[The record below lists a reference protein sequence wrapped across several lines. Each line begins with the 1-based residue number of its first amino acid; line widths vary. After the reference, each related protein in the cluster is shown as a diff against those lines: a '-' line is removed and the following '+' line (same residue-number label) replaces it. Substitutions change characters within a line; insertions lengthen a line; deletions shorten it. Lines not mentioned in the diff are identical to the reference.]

1 MNITSSFA
9 AAGIGLAVA
18 FGADF
23 TADQVNPPPRS
34 LLIEELSY
42 SNGHFTQKITPTVGA
57 AMPAKWAA
65 EVVRVVDGVTYQ
77 LCAGSGDGVYN
88 GTTDTYTASDWT
100 GDDCPALMPGDRG
113 EAVWTFTDENGLQQS
128 IGAILNL

>member
-1 MNITSSFA
+1 MNITSSFG

-23 TADQVNPPPRS
+23 TANKVNPPARA
-34 LLIEELSY
+34 LIIEELSY
-42 SNGHFTQKITPTVGA
+42 SGGNFTQRLSPTTGPT
-57 AMPAKWAA
+57 MPGRWTA
-65 EVVRVVDGVTYQ
+65 EVVRVLDGITYQ

-100 GDDCPALMPGDRG
+100 GADCPALQPGDRA